1 MDIKDAKE
9 LLKKHQEKL
18 SAFNQ
23 AGELMYFDGATTA
36 PKKTA
41 ANRAHAMGILSEEMY
56 LLQTDEKFVE
66 VIEFLDKNKESLTPE
81 EKRQVEILIKDIN
94 DTKKIPMDEYVAYQ
108 TLLVEAEDIWHT
120 AKETN
125 DFKLFEPYLEKI
137 FETHKKFAGYIN
149 PDMDPYDYWLNEY
162 ESGLNREICD
172 KFFNTLRE
180 RLVPLIKEIGT
191 KKQVSNDVLH
201 GDFPD
206 YKQEEFSY
214 YLMKLIGLDLEHVG
228 FGTTEHPF
236 TISIGSHEDVRI
248 TTHYIN
254 DDFSSSMFSV
264 IHEGGHALYDSHS
277 RDEFKY
283 TVLDGGVSM
292 GIHESQSR
300 FYENILSRSKAFV
313 SYIYPEVCKRFDS
326 VKNYT
331 EEDFYKAINRV
342 EPSLIRT
349 EADELTYSLHVMI
362 RYEIEK
368 AVMAG
373 TLKVHDIPDKWN
385 ELYKEYLGV
394 DVPDDKRGC
403 LQDSHWSG
411 GNVGYFPSYA
421 LGSAY
426 GAQFLDLMKKD
437 FDVDSDLRKGDFTRI
452 NKWNEE
458 HIWKDGSLYK
468 PGELLKKVLGAD
480 FDPNYYIEYLEKKY
494 KEVYEIK

>member
-1 MDIKDAKE
+1 MEIKEAKE
-9 LLKKHQEKL
+9 KLKKYQEKL
-18 SAFNQ
+18 SAYAQ
-23 AGELMYFDGATTA
+23 AGELIYFDGATTA

-41 ANRAHAMGILSEEMY
+41 DNRAHAMSILSEEMY
-56 LLQTDEKFVE
+56 MIQTSKDTIEM
-66 VIEFLDKNKESLTPE
+66 IEFLDKNKDELSDE

-94 DTKKIPMDEYVAYQ
+94 NMKKVPMEEFVAYQ

-137 FETHKKFAGYIN
+137 FETHKRFAHYFN

-172 KFFNTLRE
+172 KFFSTLRS
-180 RLVPLIKEIGT
+180 RLVPLIKEIGK
-191 KKQVSNDVLH
+191 KKQVSNDVVK
-201 GDFPD
+201 GNFPE

-214 YLMKLIGLDLEHVG
+214 FLMKTIGLDLDHVG

-248 TTHYIN
+248 TTHYQL
-254 DDFSSSMFSV
+254 DDFTSSMFSV
-264 IHEGGHALYDSHS
+264 IHEGGHALYDSHTK
-277 RDEFKY
+277 DDYKY

-300 FYENILSRSKAFV
+300 FYENILGRSKAFV
-313 SYIYPEVCKRFDS
+313 SYIYPEVCKRFES

-331 EEDFYKAINRV
+331 IEDFYKGINRV

-373 TLKVHDIPDKWN
+373 DLKVSDIPSKWN

-394 DVPDDKRGC
+394 TVPDDKRGC

-426 GAQFLDLMKKD
+426 GAQFLSKMKETVN
-437 FDVDSDLRKGDFTRI
+437 VDEDIKKGDFTNI

-458 HIWKDGSLYK
+458 HIWKFGCLYK
-468 PGELLKKVLGAD
+468 PGVLLKKVLEKD

-494 KEVYEIK
+494 KEIYGIN